1 MVAFTSLNSTP
12 TMPSS
17 SSSSS
22 LTKKEKQALKL
33 FKKELQKAFPNQ
45 LHSLKLFGSKARGDA
60 AKYSDVDVLVVLKRG
75 RWRQKRKLG
84 TAAVNVLLETGVVL
98 SLKAF
103 SLAQINRM
111 RRRRAAFWNS
121 IAKDLRPL

>member
-1 MVAFTSLNSTP
+1 MVAFTSLNP
-12 TMPSS
+12 LTMP

-60 AKYSDVDVLVVLKRG
+60 AKHSDIDVLVILRNS
-75 RWRQKRKLG
+75 RWQNRYRIHRVS
-84 TAAVNVLLETGVVL
+84 TNVLLQTGVLL
-98 SLKAF
+98 SVKVF
-103 SLAQINRM
+103 SPREVSLM
-111 RRRRAAFWNS
+111 KRRRSAFWQT
-121 IAKDLRPL
+121 IASDLKEI

>member
-1 MVAFTSLNSTP
+1 
-12 TMPSS
+12 MPS

-75 RWRQKRKLG
+75 GWRQRKAITG
-84 TAAVNVLLETGVVL
+84 MAAKIFGSTGIDL
-98 SLKAF
+98 SPKVF
-103 SLAQINRM
+103 TVKQLAVMQ
-111 RRRRAAFWNS
+111 RRRNAFILS
-121 IAKDLRPL
+121 VKRDAREI